1 MIAKI
6 EFGFHVLL
14 DALQDHP
21 IRRTVFLV
29 VMSLALLL
37 PGLSAIP
44 VLDRDEARFM
54 QASKQMIETG
64 DYIDIRLQ
72 QVPRWKKPVGIY
84 WLQAGAVH
92 LSGQGAQAAH
102 WVYRLP
108 SLAAGI
114 ASVLLCYW
122 AFHSLIGRRAATL
135 AAMMLGSSF
144 LWMAE
149 AHIAKTDMVLLVCV
163 LLAHGALVHIYIAAS
178 GARARFSA
186 LHWLFWVALGLGILV
201 KGPIILIVSAGIVLW
216 CSLASRNLEP
226 LMQLRPAPGVL
237 VTLVVAA
244 PWFVVISIKSGGAF
258 WDESL
263 FGDLL
268 GKVAGVQEKHAGP
281 PGYYL
286 ATLWITFFPWMPLF
300 ILAIA
305 SLWADR
311 RAQRMRILLGWSLPF
326 WLLYALF
333 PTKLPHYLLPTF
345 PAFCA
350 MLAYWLVSRNEQSQG
365 ALLRWAAAA
374 MFALTGLILAS
385 VNIVVVPL
393 LERQFPLWGIVAG
406 IAAIPVVLVGARA
419 LAQGRLGGFAGL
431 AMLSALLIYPAL
443 MQITL
448 PSLQSF
454 LLTPR
459 LVALWNNFNGC
470 TDAPLVATGY
480 HEPSLVFET
489 ATDTKLVGLAQAVKL
504 LNGPSAYLVALE
516 ARGEETLDQKLA
528 GQDLSVRILGQV
540 TGTNY
545 NRGGISMIYLLAN
558 PDDRAFNACL
568 DERPKALQ

>member
-1 MIAKI
+1 MKI
-6 EFGFHVLL
+6 TLKRLACLGASFTSALAMA
-14 DALQDHP
+14 DAASP
-21 IRRTVFLV
+21 
-29 VMSLALLL
+29 
-37 PGLSAIP
+37 P
-44 VLDRDEARFM
+44 VLSPAVPFDVTANPPFTLD
-54 QASKQMIETG
+54 S
-64 DYIDIRLQ
+64 LQ
-72 QVPRWKKPVGIY
+72 HDFDVLSWQTFVALNWPANADGSANTSAQIGAPGKTVWESWKESYEIFLPKGQKPVG
-84 WLQAGAVH
+84 WDQQAPVPAAC
-92 LSGQGAQAAH
+92 QG
-102 WVYRLP
+102 
-108 SLAAGI
+108 
-114 ASVLLCYW
+114 
-122 AFHSLIGRRAATL
+122 
-135 AAMMLGSSF
+135 
-144 LWMAE
+144 
-149 AHIAKTDMVLLVCV
+149 K
-163 LLAHGALVHIYIAAS
+163 
-178 GARARFSA
+178 
-186 LHWLFWVALGLGILV
+186 
-201 KGPIILIVSAGIVLW
+201 
-216 CSLASRNLEP
+216 
-226 LMQLRPAPGVL
+226 
-237 VTLVVAA
+237 
-244 PWFVVISIKSGGAF
+244 
-258 WDESL
+258 
-263 FGDLL
+263 GDLPVL
-268 GKVAGVQEKHAGP
+268 QQMGKVAGVQEKHAGP